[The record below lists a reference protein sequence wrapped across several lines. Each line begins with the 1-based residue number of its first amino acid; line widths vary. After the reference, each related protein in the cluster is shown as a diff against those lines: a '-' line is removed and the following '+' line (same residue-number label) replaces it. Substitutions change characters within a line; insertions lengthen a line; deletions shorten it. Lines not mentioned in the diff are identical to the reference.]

1 MAIMVNNDNKLHVLP
16 WLCRFILLLHHL
28 LVCFSEVMFNVVILQ
43 HLLLASS
50 TKLLT
55 VFWKGFASFCYKNM
69 YFINIVVFS
78 YMCFSNLLVVLC
90 ESKMHQSFAA
100 KSPKIGFQEC
110 RSKVLQ
116 NLPRGAFCNTFDLH

>member
-1 MAIMVNNDNKLHVLP
+1 MAIMVNNDNQLHVFP

-28 LVCFSEVMFNVVILQ
+28 LVCFSEVIVNVVILQ

-55 VFWKGFASFCYKNM
+55 VFWEGFASLCYKNM

-78 YMCFSNLLVVLC
+78 YMCLSNLLVVHLC
-90 ESKMHQSFAA
+90 ESKMHQSFAG
-100 KSPKIGFQEC
+100 KSPKIVFQEC

-116 NLPRGAFCNTFDLH
+116 NFSR